1 MTKFCVV
8 WRTQTAM
15 VNFSYLLLELY
26 AVGACL
32 VWAGFQTNRHTEQIY
47 TVVTFKG
54 KIEIQFFQG
63 VVPAVTVVIA
73 KTIYCFI
80 ATEAW
85 K

>member
-1 MTKFCVV
+1 M
-8 WRTQTAM
+8 
-15 VNFSYLLLELY
+15 S
-26 AVGACL
+26 
-32 VWAGFQTNRHTEQIY
+32 TEQIY
-47 TVVTFKG
+47 TVATFEG

-85 K
+85 KYLKLLKTGSLDNAFEEFSLA